1 MYEDRTQNYD
11 PKIHE
16 EYLIHDTPCHIIY
29 NHVQTSIAI
38 YTTIQTERQQFSAMI
53 ANVKYGF

>member
-16 EYLIHDTPCHIIY
+16 EYLILIHFPPTTFLY
-29 NHVQTSIAI
+29 GHVQTIA
-38 YTTIQTERQQFSAMI
+38 YS
-53 ANVKYGF
+53 

>member
-16 EYLIHDTPCHIIY
+16 EYLIHDKTIPL
-29 NHVQTSIAI
+29 QTTADYS
-38 YTTIQTERQQFSAMI
+38 YKH
-53 ANVKYGF
+53 N